1 MATQDPDIFSIYTA
15 GELREL
21 FDTQYEEMEK
31 ELRVL
36 QHYNLITATDANE
49 TRKQY
54 KALYFKDGYAFIK
67 DDILAQAQQKIS
79 SDSIYQTTSPQNNEN
94 DSNYSEDH
102 ARKNHAFDPEGE
114 ATKKFSLD
122 DADPE
127 DDLASFIR
135 KTPIKST
142 LPP

>member
-15 GELREL
+15 GELRDI
-21 FDTQYEEMEK
+21 FDKQYNEMEE

-36 QHYNLITATDANE
+36 QHYNLITATDSNE

-54 KALYFKDGYAFIK
+54 KALYFKDGYAFLK
-67 DDILAQAQQKIS
+67 DDILEQAQQKIS
-79 SDSIYQTTSPQNNEN
+79 STTIYQTTSPTNDEN
-94 DSNYSEDH
+94 DSHYSEDH
-102 ARKNHAFDPEGE
+102 ARKNHSFDPEE
-114 ATKKFSLD
+114 NTTKKFSLD

-127 DDLASFIR
+127 DDLASSIR
-135 KTPIKST
+135 DKPLKSI

>member
-15 GELREL
+15 GELRDI
-21 FDTQYEEMEK
+21 FDKQYNEMEE

-36 QHYNLITATDANE
+36 QHYNLITATDSNE

-67 DDILAQAQQKIS
+67 DDILAQAQKKIS
-79 SDSIYQTTSPQNNEN
+79 STTIYQTTSPTNDEN
-94 DSNYSEDH
+94 DSHYSEDH
-102 ARKNHAFDPEGE
+102 ARKNHSFDPEE
-114 ATKKFSLD
+114 NTTKKFSLD

-127 DDLASFIR
+127 DDLASSIR
-135 KTPIKST
+135 DKPLKST

>member
-1 MATQDPDIFSIYTA
+1 LATEDPDVFSIHTA

-36 QHYNLITATDANE
+36 QHYNLISATDANE

-67 DDILAQAQQKIS
+67 DDILSQAQQKIASADIYTTDDTQTS
-79 SDSIYQTTSPQNNEN
+79 SS
-94 DSNYSEDH
+94 YSEDH
-102 ARKNHAFDPEGE
+102 ARKNHSFDPEE
-114 ATKKFSLD
+114 TTAKKFSLD
-122 DADPE
+122 EADPE
-127 DDLASFIR
+127 DDLAAFIR